1 MLCYCRLIYMPMS
14 YLYGKR
20 FVGPITPLILKLR
33 EELLTQPYERVDW
46 KKVRHQCAK
55 VRGILFLIN
64 HNVHTHIFFII
75 YMSDN
80 CPFNILLQEDLYY
93 PHPLIQD
100 LIWDSLYIVM
110 EPIMT
115 HWPFNKLVRDKA
127 LQKVMKHIHYE
138 DENSRYITIG
148 CVNKVVIS

>member
-1 MLCYCRLIYMPMS
+1 MS

-33 EELLTQPYERVDW
+33 EELLTQPYERVEW

-55 VRGILFLIN
+55 
-64 HNVHTHIFFII
+64 
-75 YMSDN
+75 
-80 CPFNILLQEDLYY
+80 EDLYY

-100 LIWDSLYIVM
+100 LIWDSLYNVM

-115 HWPFNKLVRDKA
+115 RWPFNKLVRDKA
-127 LQKVMKHIHYE
+127 LQIVMKHIHYE

-148 CVNKVVIS
+148 CVNKSFGSQSWDASLTIQALLAANRIEDIGPTLAKGHEFIKKSQEFYWSQL